1 MKYFGTDGIRGE
13 ANVELTFDLA
23 YRTGHALGTML
34 GEQVDRRPLVYIGRD
49 TRISGGMLEAA
60 LTAGLCNA
68 GADVTTLGVVPT
80 PAVAWLTAHSEEA
93 DAGIVISAS
102 HNPFADNGINVE

>member
-13 ANVELTFDLA
+13 ANVELNFDLA
-23 YRTGHALGTML
+23 YKVGLGLGTLLEEQL
-34 GEQVDRRPLVYIGRD
+34 GRRPLVFIGRD

-68 GADVTTLGVVPT
+68 GADVTSLGVMPT
-80 PAVAWLTAHSEEA
+80 PGVAYLTASTEEA

-102 HNPFADNGINVE
+102 HNPFGDNGM